1 MKWFKIL
8 IVAGL
13 ILNLSGCVTLSS
25 GEVVTKKLG
34 SFGESRKEV
43 TILNS
48 TPHLSDMT
56 IALVNSG
63 FSVKPMPSQKI
74 ITERSGDLTS
84 QYNLVSTRYGLFLEV
99 TPTRQICA
107 FTDYRIV
114 NATINI
120 IDTRTN
126 ESVAILKQRGSDG
139 PCTTVT
145 PVFQT
150 LADEM
155 SRIWN

>member
-1 MKWFKIL
+1 MVKNSDCRGVDFKFIWVCHF
-8 IVAGL
+8 IEWW
-13 ILNLSGCVTLSS
+13 SS
-25 GEVVTKKLG
+25 YKKLG

-43 TILNS
+43 AILNS
-48 TPHLSDMT
+48 TPYLSDMT

-63 FSVKPMPSQKI
+63 FSVKPMPSQQI
-74 ITERSGDLTS
+74 ITERNGDLTS
-84 QYNLVSTRYGLFLEV
+84 QYNLASTRYGLFLEV

-114 NATINI
+114 NATVNI
-120 IDTRTN
+120 IDTKTN
-126 ESVAILKQRGSDG
+126 ESIAILKQRGSDG

-150 LADEM
+150 LADEI